1 MKIKEAVARKIYNSN
16 GEEAIEVEIRS
27 EKAVAKGSCDAGT
40 STGSHEVNAY
50 PKEGVDFIVDKFN
63 KNISKQIVNLDI
75 SDFEDL
81 EEVEKVFEIFDV
93 TKDLKNIGG
102 NIIIATEY
110 AILKAVSKGEV
121 WKFLNPKAK
130 KVPGILANIV
140 EGGKHIHGR
149 GADFQEFLIVPKT
162 KDISKA
168 IKASV
173 EVYNEAREELKKR
186 DKDFSG
192 NRSMEGGLVPNILNL
207 EILNLLSKVCKK
219 IGKKNRIEIGL
230 GLDIAAN
237 DLWNGRRYEYKK
249 FSKSESKKNLSKEEQ
264 IEYIRKLIKNYNLT
278 YVEDPLEEEDFE
290 GFRELNKGLGVIC
303 GDDLI
308 VTDVERLKNAIRK
321 ISAVIIKPNQ
331 IGSLIKTKEA
341 VDFAFK
347 NKIMP
352 VISHRSG
359 ATNDP
364 IIAHLA
370 VGWGLPLIKTGLMGG
385 GRINRLNELIRI
397 SEKL

>member
-1 MKIKEAVARKIYNSN
+1 M
-16 GEEAIEVEIRS
+16 
-27 EKAVAKGSCDAGT
+27 
-40 STGSHEVNAY
+40 
-50 PKEGVDFIVDKFN
+50 
-63 KNISKQIVNLDI
+63 
-75 SDFEDL
+75 
-81 EEVEKVFEIFDV
+81 
-93 TKDLKNIGG
+93 
-102 NIIIATEY
+102 
-110 AILKAVSKGEV
+110 
-121 WKFLNPKAK
+121 
-130 KVPGILANIV
+130 
-140 EGGKHIHGR
+140 
-149 GADFQEFLIVPKT
+149 
-162 KDISKA
+162 
-168 IKASV
+168 
-173 EVYNEAREELKKR
+173 
-186 DKDFSG
+186 
-192 NRSMEGGLVPNILNL
+192 
-207 EILNLLSKVCKK
+207 
-219 IGKKNRIEIGL
+219 
-230 GLDIAAN
+230 
-237 DLWNGRRYEYKK
+237 
-249 FSKSESKKNLSKEEQ
+249 
-264 IEYIRKLIKNYNLT
+264 
-278 YVEDPLEEEDFE
+278 EEEDFE